1 MDATSGKTR
10 HGPRLRM
17 DLPGSALPRLVDRDD
32 QFAVGVGEH
41 GLEAAQAAVAQ
52 VDEDLSP

>member
-1 MDATSGKTR
+1 
-10 HGPRLRM
+10 M